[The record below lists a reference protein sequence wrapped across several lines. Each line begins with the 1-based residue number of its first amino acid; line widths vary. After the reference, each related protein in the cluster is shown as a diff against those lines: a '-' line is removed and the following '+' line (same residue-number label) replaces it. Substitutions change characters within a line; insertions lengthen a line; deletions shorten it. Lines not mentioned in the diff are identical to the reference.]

1 MFRYVGTF
9 VILTLLGVLYEK
21 YKVKFVP
28 DEELEKYDLIK
39 KYLLN
44 GNEYLGGKPIL
55 WVHSKHNINAR
66 NWTNFGSR
74 NTNKLNQPYILS
86 CIETIVKHCGESF
99 HVCLIDDK
107 SFTRLLPKWDIDISN
122 LAEPVRN
129 HIRKLAMA
137 KLLYTYGGMQI
148 PDSTIV
154 LKDLIGLHNDA
165 LLNKDCF
172 IGEKIS
178 RNVMSTHASLTPNLQ
193 LIGCK
198 RNSKSMNEYIKYLE
212 LLNSR
217 DYTNEVEFEGKM
229 ERFINKLCMN
239 GMIKKIDGKIFGA
252 KDKQNKDVNVDRLMG
267 KTYIDFAS
275 HLLHG
280 IYIDGDMLLKR
291 PKYAWF
297 CRLSQQQLL
306 NCDNIICKWILIGQN

>member
-1 MFRYVGTF
+1 MFRYVSVF
-9 VILTLLGVLYEK
+9 VILTVLGVLYEK

-55 WVHSKHNINAR
+55 WVHSTHNINAR
-66 NWTNFGSR
+66 NWKNFGSR
-74 NTNKLNQPYILS
+74 NTNNLNQPYILS
-86 CIETIVKHCGESF
+86 CIETIVKHCGKSF

-107 SFTRLLPKWDIDISN
+107 SFTKLLPKWDINISN
-122 LAEPVRN
+122 LAEPLRN

-148 PDSTIV
+148 PDSTII
-154 LKDLIGLHNDA
+154 LKDLQRTYNECLSTH
-165 LLNKDCF
+165 DCF
-172 IGEKIS
+172 VGQKLS
-178 RNVMSTHASLTPNLQ
+178 RNIMSSYDSLTPNLE

-198 RNSKSMNEYIKYLE
+198 RNCNSMNEYIKYLE

-217 DYTNEVEFEGKM
+217 DYTNEVDFEGKM
-229 ERFINKLCMN
+229 ERFINKLCDN
-239 GMIKKIDGKIFGA
+239 GLVRKLDCKLFGA
-252 KDKQNKDVNVDRLMG
+252 KDNNMKDVNIDRLMS
-267 KTYIDFAS
+267 KNYINFS
-275 HLLHG
+275 ETIMG
-280 IYIDGDMLLKR
+280 IYVDKDMLLKR
-291 PKYAWF
+291 PKYDWF

-306 NCDNIICKWILIGQN
+306 HCDNMIAKWLIIGQN